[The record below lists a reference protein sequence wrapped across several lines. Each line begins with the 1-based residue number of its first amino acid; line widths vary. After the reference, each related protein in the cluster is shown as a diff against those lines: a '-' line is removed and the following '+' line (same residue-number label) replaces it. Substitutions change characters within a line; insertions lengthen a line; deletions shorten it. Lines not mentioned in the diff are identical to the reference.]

1 MLYHWEQNYK
11 LFFLKWQVHL
21 VQIWEN
27 VCQVFKSEP
36 SYFVCQSFFF
46 SHENEVCSGKKVTS
60 SACNL
65 NCTLAFPQNNYHIWI
80 HSRNYFMHSFH
91 FITQNI
97 KKTLFKVWNFKK
109 VIISTDSSMI
119 FYFKWAVLRRPRW
132 LSGNESIYHSGDMG
146 LIPDPGRSH
155 IPQSN

>member
-1 MLYHWEQNYK
+1 MLSFYVN
-11 LFFLKWQVHL
+11 WQVHF
-21 VQIWEN
+21 VKRKCVPNTWVGIITA
-27 VCQVFKSEP
+27 CQAFLPFKMP
-36 SYFVCQSFFF
+36 SY
-46 SHENEVCSGKKVTS
+46 EKKKVTS

>member
-1 MLYHWEQNYK
+1 M
-11 LFFLKWQVHL
+11 
-21 VQIWEN
+21 
-27 VCQVFKSEP
+27 P
-36 SYFVCQSFFF
+36 SY
-46 SHENEVCSGKKVTS
+46 GKKKKVTS

-80 HSRNYFMHSFH
+80 HSRNYFIHSFH

-97 KKTLFKVWNFKK
+97 KKTLFKVWNFIK

-119 FYFKWAVLRRPRW
+119 FYFKWAMLRLPWW
-132 LSGNESIYHSGDMG
+132 LSGKESTCYSGDIG

-155 IPQSN
+155 IPQSNYVHVPQLLSLCSRAQELQLLNSEGPRSCAPEEKQPQW